1 MNLST
6 IIASDL
12 EKNGDIWVGPKGNYW
27 SNLDIEENKIFLQ
40 ETDALSVEESVRKYY
55 PEYFDVIFSRKRAA
69 GLLFLDP
76 MPGEIVI
83 DAGCMWGA
91 LSVPLARAGCTVI
104 GIDQTFD
111 SLLLLN
117 KRIKEEN
124 LSNVHLICSD
134 LKKIEFQKESFDK
147 VVINGVLEWIP
158 EVETIELKKYFGK
171 KIQSPSSARHDSR
184 SPRDMQQQFLKN
196 LFFGMKNGGKMYLAI
211 ENRYD
216 LLYFFGLPDPHC
228 DVKFITFM
236 PRIIQNII
244 STVLLKRPYVNWLYS
259 PHELKKLV
267 EDAGFVNVIVYYA
280 FPHYQH
286 PEYVLTR
293 DGMRFLRP
301 FRYANTSNKI
311 KRICMY
317 CIEEVIYRRMK
328 LAFFS
333 PSLIV
338 VAQKGDNDGTDK

>member
-1 MNLST
+1 MDLSE

-12 EKNGDIWVGPKGNYW
+12 EKDKEIWIGPKGNYW
-27 SNLDIEENKIFLQ
+27 SNLDIEENKKILL
-40 ETDALSVEESVRKYY
+40 ETDVLGVEESVRKYY
-55 PEYFDVIFSRKRAA
+55 PEYFDVIFSPKRAA

-76 MPGEIVI
+76 MPNEIVI

-104 GIDQTFD
+104 SIDQTLE

-117 KRIKEEN
+117 KRFKEEKLN
-124 LSNVHLICSD
+124 NVHLICSD
-134 LKKIEFQKESFDK
+134 LKKIKFQKESFDK
-147 VVINGVLEWIP
+147 AVVNGVLEWIP
-158 EVETIELKKYFGK
+158 EMETIELKKFFGK
-171 KIQSPSSARHDSR
+171 KTLSPTRYNSQN
-184 SPRDMQQQFLKN
+184 PRDMQQEFLKN
-196 LFFGMKNGGKMYLAI
+196 LYFGLKTGGKLYLAI

-236 PRIIQNII
+236 PRFIQNII
-244 STVLLKRPYVNWLYS
+244 SKILLKRRYVNWLYS
-259 PHELKKLV
+259 PNELKKLV
-267 EDAGFVNVIVYYA
+267 KDAGFNDVIVYYA

-286 PEYVLTR
+286 PDYILTK
-293 DGMRFLRP
+293 DGMGLLRP
-301 FRYANTSNKI
+301 FRFANTSNPI
-311 KRICMY
+311 KRVVMY

-328 LAFFS
+328 LSFFS

-338 VAQKGDNDGTDK
+338 VAQKGETDGTDK

>member
-1 MNLST
+1 MVLSE
-6 IIASDL
+6 IIASGL
-12 EKNGDIWVGPKGNYW
+12 EKKGDIWIGPKGNYW
-27 SNLDIEENKIFLQ
+27 SNLDIEENNKFLQ
-40 ETDALSVEESVRKYY
+40 ETEELGVEESVRKYY
-55 PEYFDVIFSRKRAA
+55 PEYFDVIFSPKRAA

-104 GIDQTFD
+104 SIDQTFE
-111 SLLLLN
+111 SLQLLN
-117 KRIKEEN
+117 KRFKEEN
-124 LSNVHLICSD
+124 LNNVHLICSD
-134 LKKIEFQKESFDK
+134 LKKIRYKKESFDK
-147 VVINGVLEWIP
+147 AVINGVLEWIP

-171 KIQSPSSARHDSR
+171 KIQSSSKKDSKN
-184 SPRDMQQQFLKN
+184 PRDMQLEFLKN
-196 LFFGMKNGGKMYLAI
+196 LYFGMKNEGKLYLAI

-236 PRIIQNII
+236 PRFIQNII
-244 STVLLKRPYVNWLYS
+244 SNILLRRPYVNWLYS
-259 PHELKKLV
+259 PTELKKLV
-267 EDAGFVNVIVYYA
+267 KDAGFNNIVVYYA

-286 PEYVLTR
+286 PDFVLSK
-293 DGMRFLRP
+293 DGMNHLRP
-301 FRYANTSNKI
+301 FRYVNTSNPV
-311 KRICMY
+311 KRIVMY

-328 LAFFS
+328 LSFFS

-338 VAQKGDNDGTDK
+338 VAQKGDTDGTDK

>member
-1 MNLST
+1 MDLSE
-6 IIASDL
+6 IIASGL
-12 EKNGDIWVGPKGNYW
+12 EKNGDIWVGPSGNYW
-27 SNLDIEENKIFLQ
+27 SNLDIEENKKFLE
-40 ETDALSVEESVRKYY
+40 ETDALGVEESVRKYY
-55 PEYFDVIFSRKRAA
+55 PEYFDVIFSPKRAA

-76 MPGEIVI
+76 MPGETVI

-104 GIDQTFD
+104 SIDQTFE
-111 SLLLLN
+111 SLLLLQ

-124 LSNVHLICSD
+124 LNNVHLICSD
-134 LKKIEFQKESFDK
+134 LKKIRFQEKSFDK
-147 VVINGVLEWIP
+147 AVINGVLEWIP

-171 KIQSPSSARHDSR
+171 KTRSSVRNESL
-184 SPRDMQQQFLKN
+184 SPRDMQQEFLKN
-196 LFFGMKNGGKMYLAI
+196 LFFGMKNGGKLYLAI

-216 LLYFFGLPDPHC
+216 LLYLFGVPDPHC
-228 DVKFITFM
+228 DIKFITFM
-236 PRIIQNII
+236 PRTIQNII
-244 STVLLKRPYVNWLYS
+244 STILLRRPYVNWLYS
-259 PHELKKLV
+259 PRELKKLV
-267 EDAGFVNVIVYYA
+267 EDAGFSDVVIYYA

-286 PEYVLTR
+286 PDYVLTR

-311 KRICMY
+311 KRIVMY
-317 CIEEVIYRRMK
+317 CIEEVIYRKMK

-338 VAQKGDNDGTDK
+338 IAQKGDHDGTDK